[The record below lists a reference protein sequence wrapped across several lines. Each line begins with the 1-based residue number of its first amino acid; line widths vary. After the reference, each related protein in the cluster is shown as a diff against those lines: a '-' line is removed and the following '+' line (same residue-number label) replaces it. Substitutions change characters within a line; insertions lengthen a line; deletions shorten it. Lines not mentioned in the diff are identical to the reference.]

1 MVHLGY
7 ITRLAGL
14 SAIHYVKSAGLYRVE
29 ISFHTQNHTQNSIYQ
44 VTNYRT
50 GRAYVV
56 GLHGISVEG
65 ISVEIK
71 VVGVGQ
77 KKP

>member
-29 ISFHTQNHTQNSIYQ
+29 ISFHTQNSIYQ

-50 GRAYVV
+50 GRAYVF
-56 GLHGISVEG
+56 GFHG

>member
-29 ISFHTQNHTQNSIYQ
+29 ISFHTQNSIYQ